1 MEIINEFPKWKPLRY
16 TIKRFKNNVYEVRYQ
31 ALKNSSSSFIKR
43 LDVRNYIFKK
53 FNNQCT
59 NCGSIEN
66 LTIDHIV
73 SIYRVAKNKL
83 DFEFLNSEENLTV
96 LCKSC
101 NSTKTPD

>member
-1 MEIINEFPKWKPLRY
+1 MAIINEFPKWKPYRY
-16 TIKRFKNNVYEVRYQ
+16 TVKRFKNNVYEVRYQ

-53 FNNQCT
+53 HNNQCI

-101 NSTKTPD
+101 NSAKTPD